1 MEYYTG
7 LPSWALFLHI
17 LSLLTS
23 YLPIQKSC
31 GNRFTPKD
39 ELFIV
44 LSKLRLNLMFQDL
57 AYRYNVSKGTM
68 SRMFHTWIDLMYAKL
83 SFLIVW
89 PSKDVVRHNMP
100 LIFKQLYPKCRYIID
115 CTEIFIERPFSLKA
129 RAQTYSNYKH
139 HNTVKIL
146 ITITPCGNICYLSQC
161 WGGRVSDKFL
171 TQSCGFLNLLEYG
184 DMVLADRRFNMSEDL
199 AIHGASL
206 AIPSFTKGK
215 SQLSQQEVEQ
225 SQGIAS

>member
-1 MEYYTG
+1 MNNTLYVDEQYQHLHVVQFTPTMPLYNVTRHLPIESRSLTQRLSHPCDLIEGDKKTEYYTG

-31 GNRFTPKD
+31 RNRFTPKD

-68 SRMFHTWIDLMYAKL
+68 SRMFHTWINLMYAKL

-89 PSKDVVRHNMP
+89 PSKDVVHHNMP
-100 LIFKQLYPKCRYIID
+100 LIFKQLYPKCRCIID
-115 CTEIFIERPFSLKA
+115 CTEIFIQRPFSLKA
-129 RAQTYSNYKH
+129 RAQTYC
-139 HNTVKIL
+139 IL
-146 ITITPCGNICYLSQC
+146 S
-161 WGGRVSDKFL
+161 
-171 TQSCGFLNLLEYG
+171 LL
-184 DMVLADRRFNMSEDL
+184 
-199 AIHGASL
+199 GAYRL
-206 AIPSFTKGK
+206 
-215 SQLSQQEVEQ
+215 
-225 SQGIAS
+225 